1 MNEKKTRC
9 LALILGLML
18 LGSGLFAPARA
29 ENAWEAADPFFED
42 TVFVGDS
49 IMAQLGRY
57 QAEAK
62 KEGIPLLGEARF
74 LAAVS
79 YTLFLGSRQKAQPD
93 KITLKIKGNPVSLH
107 EGLKKLGAKR
117 AFVMLGINDN
127 AGAQLEK
134 QIGFYAKMVE
144 QIRQTNP
151 GIDLICLSVTPV
163 TKAAQKNRL
172 SQLNI
177 DRFNQALEAL
187 CGELGIGY
195 LDVSTA
201 LKDKTG
207 CLNRDFS
214 SDRLVHLNEA
224 GYDVIVEAL
233 YRYALTRLAE

>member
-1 MNEKKTRC
+1 MNGRMRC
-9 LALILGLML
+9 WTALFVGLLLATAVLP
-18 LGSGLFAPARA
+18 APARA
-29 ENAWEAADPFFED
+29 ENTWEAADPFFED

-62 KEGIPLLGEARF
+62 KAGIPLLGEARF

-79 YTLFLGSRQKAQPD
+79 YTLFLGSRQKAQPE
-93 KITLKIKGNPVSLH
+93 KITLKIEGNPVSLH
-107 EGLKKLGAKR
+107 EGLKMLGAKR

-134 QIGFYAKMVE
+134 QIGFYARMVD

-195 LDVSTA
+195 LDVSSA

-214 SDRLVHLNEA
+214 SDRLVHLNKS